1 MVSLHI
7 RSIRRIR
14 ITTSTGAR
22 PNTPNLEK
30 QTMKSIRRMAAA
42 LVLIATASTA
52 VAQANPSTIRIG
64 VATGGVG
71 TPPRTGSSSIGITN
85 AQGLLEKEFEK
96 DGIKVEW
103 IFFKGAG
110 PAVNEALVNH
120 QLDFAW
126 QGDLPSIVHRAGG
139 VKTKIVLA
147 SGVRNGL
154 YLGVP
159 PDSKIARLEDLKGK
173 RVAVFKGTNL
183 HLAAVRAL
191 AAKGLKESDLKLI
204 NLDTAGAQAALTT
217 KDIDAAFGYVEL
229 FLLRDKGAAKV
240 VWSAAQDSYRYT
252 RQTALLV
259 PDEYTERHPQIVQRV
274 VTTVVKAARAYS
286 DEQQRG
292 ELFALWGKA
301 EMPEKYWREDF
312 IGQPLR
318 VRLSPLLDPF
328 LVARYKDAANE
339 AFNLKLTRA
348 KPEIDSWFD
357 RRFLNAAL
365 KELKLEGYWPEYD
378 ASGELVGSKVA
389 AR

>member
-1 MVSLHI
+1 MKAF
-7 RSIRRIR
+7 RSF
-14 ITTSTGAR
+14 
-22 PNTPNLEK
+22 
-30 QTMKSIRRMAAA
+30 AAA
-42 LVLIATASTA
+42 LALVAAATTA
-52 VAQANPSTIRIG
+52 FAQVPSVIRIG

-71 TPPRTGSSSIGITN
+71 TPPRTGSSTVGLVN
-85 AQGLLEKEFEK
+85 AQGLLEKEFAK
-96 DGIKVEW
+96 DNIKVEW

-110 PAVNEALVNH
+110 PAVNEALVNR

-139 VKTKIVLA
+139 VKTRIVA
-147 SGVRNGL
+147 GSGVRNGL

-159 PDSKIARLEDLKGK
+159 PDSTIAKIEDLRGK

-191 AAKGLKESDLKLI
+191 AAHGLKESDLKLI
-204 NLDTAGAQAALTT
+204 NLDTAAAQAALTT

-229 FLLRDKGAAKV
+229 FVLRDKGAAKV
-240 VWSAAQDSYRYT
+240 VGSAAQDSYRFT
-252 RQTALLV
+252 RQTVLLV
-259 PDEYTERHPQIVQRV
+259 ADDFATRQPEIVQRV
-274 VTTVVKAARAYS
+274 VDTVVKTARAYS
-286 DEQQRG
+286 DEAQRSD
-292 ELFALWGKA
+292 LFAQWGKA
-301 EMPEKYWREDF
+301 EFPERFWREDF

-328 LVARYKDAANE
+328 LVARYKDATDE
-339 AFNLKLTRA
+339 AFRLKLIRS

-365 KELKLEGYWPEYD
+365 KAQKLEGHWPEYAAD
-378 ASGELVGSKVA
+378 GKLAGSNLAA